1 MHERLLDETEG
12 HKVAYMWKPWCF
24 DVGDQCLLLPP
35 QTERSSWEEIAP
47 LYSQMGVVLKRI
59 RSIEVSGADDLYDV
73 VFNVNDTA
81 LVIEEIPG
89 AYLQRLGSS

>member
-24 DVGDQCLLLPP
+24 DVGDQCLFLPP
-35 QTERSSWEEIAP
+35 QSERENWEDLAP

-59 RSIEVSGADDLYDV
+59 RSVAGSGTEDEYDV
-73 VFNVNDTA
+73 IFNVNETA
-81 LVIEEIPG
+81 LVVEEIPG
-89 AYLQRLGSS
+89 TYLQKLGMS